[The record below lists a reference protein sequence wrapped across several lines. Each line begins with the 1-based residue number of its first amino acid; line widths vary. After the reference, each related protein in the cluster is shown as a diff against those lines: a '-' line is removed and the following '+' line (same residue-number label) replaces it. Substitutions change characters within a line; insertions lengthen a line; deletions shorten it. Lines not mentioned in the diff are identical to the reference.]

1 MREVVEGMEVAAL
14 LLIHF
19 FNLLLK
25 TFMWT
30 TEIVMI
36 EGNGIQVNSLPNYKA
51 IIHSH
56 SVAK

>member
-1 MREVVEGMEVAAL
+1 MRELGEGMEVTAL

-25 TFMWT
+25 TFMQT
-30 TEIVMI
+30 KEIVMT
-36 EGNGIQVNSLPNYKA
+36 EGNGIQVNSPPSYKA

-56 SVAK
+56 SAAT